1 MTGTVLMYQERK
13 PSFEKALEEVTRL
26 YYASDFNTEK
36 GKVRQCKE
44 AEKELQKMQQEYKGK
59 EEQRKLLLLL
69 AANAELQEEW
79 ERTAVYYEQLLLYD
93 PQYEEG
99 YGKYGIFLFR
109 AGQENASRRLWAAW
123 MKNNKENDSREK
135 SRSFFLWEKML
146 EKNV

>member
-1 MTGTVLMYQERK
+1 M
-13 PSFEKALEEVTRL
+13 
-26 YYASDFNTEK
+26 
-36 GKVRQCKE
+36 
-44 AEKELQKMQQEYKGK
+44 QKMQQEYKGK

-79 ERTAVYYEQLLLYD
+79 ERTTVYYEQLLLND

-135 SRSFFLWEKML
+135 SRSFLIWEKML